1 VSLANDIR
9 TPEEARRKIVL
20 ERPELPQVSLANDM
34 RTPELGR
41 GKIVLERPEPRRL
54 ELVFKLRPHAGSDL
68 DALVPAA
75 EDMVR
80 TVILANGTPGGIAVI
95 HLDTRATELRRAGG
109 TKIVGFFDE
118 HGRFSV
124 VLPASLDARG
134 IFARG
139 EELVR
144 MAHGGRAVPASKR
157 PVSDNMDVEET
168 ISQAYFNW
176 LRYYV
181 ETNTN
186 LQFRTGGKMRAARL
200 DDADASDSTASQSSG
215 SLSRGVGHT
224 QRGSGVDDD
233 TQSGGGDEEGEVVID
248 PANPLGGRGAL
259 GKIPLQRPARRSPVI
274 GGGHTLPGSGVD
286 DDTQSGGGADEGTEV
301 SVDPADPVGAARA
314 FGKIKLQRPAPA
326 PTPTQRD
333 DHVLQRKL

>member
-1 VSLANDIR
+1 MKVEQVKAWKMAGRMAAVLALGAVASAQSAQSGRGEQVARKGLALPQVSMANDIHFPAPVR
-9 TPEEARRKIVL
+9 HKIVL
-20 ERPELPQVSLANDM
+20 ERPEL
-34 RTPELGR
+34 
-41 GKIVLERPEPRRL
+41 RRL

-75 EDMVR
+75 EDMER

-95 HLDTRATELRRAGG
+95 HLDTRASELRRAGG

-200 DDADASDSTASQSSG
+200 DD
-215 SLSRGVGHT
+215 
-224 QRGSGVDDD
+224 DDD
-233 TQSGGGDEEGEVVID
+233 TQIGGGDEEGEVVID